1 MQKLTYDQLQQL
13 IHDEYKRMNIGIMP
27 MDMLRENAHFTPR
40 LIGELCS
47 QYFLA
52 GISAEGPDEAVKQI
66 AHQYQHLND
75 TGVFD
80 VQSED

>member
-47 QYFLA
+47 QYFVA
-52 GISAEGPDEAVKQI
+52 GVLSTDSDDVAMI
-66 AHQYQHLND
+66 AHQYKCLND

-80 VQSED
+80 VQPED